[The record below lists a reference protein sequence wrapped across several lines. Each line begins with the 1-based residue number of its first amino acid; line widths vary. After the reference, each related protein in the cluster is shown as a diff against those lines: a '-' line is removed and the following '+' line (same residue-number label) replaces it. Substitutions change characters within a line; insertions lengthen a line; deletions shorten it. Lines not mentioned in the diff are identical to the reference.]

1 MASPLFELLN
11 NPVVNEIISTIFR
24 IYLSKLTIYQR
35 FLKYIYQNSQYINDS
50 TRNIDLPTK
59 IDIPS

>member
-1 MASPLFELLN
+1 MASPLFDLLN

-35 FLKYIYQNSQYINDS
+35 FLKYIYQNLQYINDS

>member
-1 MASPLFELLN
+1 MNDFSN
-11 NPVVNEIISTIFR
+11 ISIITYNISTIFR

-50 TRNIDLPTK
+50 TRNIDLQTK

>member
-1 MASPLFELLN
+1 MASPLFDLLN

>member
-1 MASPLFELLN
+1 MTSSLFDLLN
-11 NPVVNEIISTIFR
+11 NPVVNEIISTIFK

-50 TRNIDLPTK
+50 TRNIDLQTK